1 MCLEFLPKG
10 LSPLESKTGFNVEA
24 RLADFR
30 REYEKDGGSLSEEL
44 PFVLIL
50 TDVCLALGLSESARA
65 RVLGPRGTV
74 LLKEWEATPIVL
86 TMRGPVGGRASQSEA
101 Q

>member
-44 PFVLIL
+44 PFVLVL

-65 RVLGPRGTV
+65 RVLGPRGTA
-74 LLKEWEATPIVL
+74 LLLEWEQTPVAL
-86 TMRGPVGGRASQSEA
+86 TKRVPEGPETL
-101 Q
+101 

>member
-1 MCLEFLPKG
+1 MCLQFLPKG
-10 LSPLESKTGFNVEA
+10 LAPLLPKAGFEVEV

-30 REYEKDGGSLSEEL
+30 REYEKEGGDLSEEL
-44 PFVLIL
+44 PFLLVL

-65 RVLGPRGTV
+65 RVLGPRGV
-74 LLKEWEATPIVL
+74 ALLQEWEQTPVTL
-86 TMRGPVGGRASQSEA
+86 RVPGGDGDSLSEA

>member
-1 MCLEFLPKG
+1 MCQQFLPKG

-30 REYEKDGGSLSEEL
+30 REYEHEGGDVSAEL
-44 PFVLIL
+44 PFVLVL
-50 TDVCLALGLSESARA
+50 ADVCLALGLSESARA
-65 RVLGPRGTV
+65 RVLGPKGAA
-74 LLKEWEATPIVL
+74 LLKEWEQTPVTL
-86 TMRGPVGGRASQSEA
+86 RVPAGDGDSLSEA